1 MTKTSGTIVVINP
14 NSTETCTQ
22 AIDAAMAPLRL
33 AGGPTIDC
41 VTLTEGPPG
50 VESQADSDSVI
61 GPIRDYIRAR
71 DNDSGAFVIACFSD
85 PGLHAAR
92 EATGHPVLG
101 IAECAYLTAM
111 TQGEKFG
118 VISILDASVRRHARY
133 VRQLGLGQR
142 SAGDRAIGL
151 GVVELSR
158 EDMVLDRM
166 IETGRALR
174 DEDGADVLIL
184 GCAGMA
190 RYRDR
195 LADALDTPVV
205 EPTQSAVAMALGRLR
220 CG

>member
-1 MTKTSGTIVVINP
+1 MSESIIVINP
-14 NSTETCTQ
+14 NSTAACTE
-22 AIDAAMAPLRL
+22 AIDTAMQPLRMV
-33 AGGPTIDC
+33 GGPGVEC
-41 VTLTEGPPG
+41 VTMNEGPAG
-50 VESQADSDSVI
+50 VESQHDSDSVI
-61 GPIRDYIRAR
+61 MPLCDYIHAR
-71 DNDSGAFVIACFSD
+71 DNDAGAFVIACFSD

-92 EATGHPVLG
+92 ETTDHPVLG
-101 IAECAYLTAM
+101 IAESAYLTAM

-118 VISILDASVRRHARY
+118 VISILEPSVKRHGRY
-133 VRQLGLGQR
+133 VRQMGVEAR

-151 GVVELSR
+151 GVVELAQ
-158 EDMVLDRM
+158 EDKVLDRM

-195 LADALDTPVV
+195 VSDAVNLPVV
-205 EPTQSAVAMALGRLR
+205 EPTQSAVTMALGRLR

>member
-1 MTKTSGTIVVINP
+1 MTESIVVINP
-14 NSTETCTQ
+14 NSTAACTE
-22 AIDAAMAPLRL
+22 AIDTAMQPLRM
-33 AGGPTIDC
+33 AGGPGIEC
-41 VTLTEGPPG
+41 VTMAEGPAG
-50 VESQADSDSVI
+50 IESQHDSDSI
-61 GPIRDYIRAR
+61 IMPLCDYIHAR
-71 DNDSGAFVIACFSD
+71 DNEAGAFVIACFSD

-92 EATGHPVLG
+92 EKTDHPVLG
-101 IAECAYLTAM
+101 IAESAYMTAM

-118 VISILDASVRRHARY
+118 VISILEPSVKRHGRY
-133 VRQLGLGQR
+133 VRQMGIAAR

-151 GVVELSR
+151 GVVELAQA
-158 EDMVLDRM
+158 DKVLDRM

-195 LADALDTPVV
+195 VSDALKVPVV
-205 EPTQSAVAMALGRLR
+205 EPTQSAVTMALGRLR

>member
-1 MTKTSGTIVVINP
+1 MSESIIVINP
-14 NSTETCTQ
+14 NSTSACTES
-22 AIDAAMAPLRL
+22 IDTAMQPLRL
-33 AGGPTIDC
+33 GGGPAIEC
-41 VTLTEGPPG
+41 VTMHEGPAG
-50 VESQADSDSVI
+50 VESQHDSDSVI
-61 GPIRDYIRAR
+61 MPLCDYIHAR
-71 DNDSGAFVIACFSD
+71 GNDAGAFVIACFSD

-92 EATGHPVLG
+92 EKTEHPVLG
-101 IAECAYLTAM
+101 IAESAYMTAM

-118 VISILDASVRRHARY
+118 VISILEPSVKRHGRY
-133 VRQLGLGQR
+133 VRQIGIEAR

-151 GVVELSR
+151 GVVELAQ
-158 EDMVLDRM
+158 EDKVLDRM
-166 IETGRALR
+166 IATGRALR

-195 LADALDTPVV
+195 VSDAVKLPVV

>member
-1 MTKTSGTIVVINP
+1 MTESIVVINP
-14 NSTETCTQ
+14 NSTAACTE
-22 AIDAAMAPLRL
+22 AIDTAMQPLRM
-33 AGGPTIDC
+33 AGGPGIEC
-41 VTLTEGPPG
+41 VTMAEGPAG
-50 VESQADSDSVI
+50 IESQHDSDSI
-61 GPIRDYIRAR
+61 IMPLCDYIHAR
-71 DNDSGAFVIACFSD
+71 DNEAGAFVIACFSD

-92 EATGHPVLG
+92 EKTDHPVLG
-101 IAECAYLTAM
+101 IAESAYMTAM

-118 VISILDASVRRHARY
+118 VISILEPSVKRHGRY
-133 VRQLGLGQR
+133 VRQMGIAAR

-151 GVVELSR
+151 GVVELAQA
-158 EDMVLDRM
+158 DKVLDRM

-195 LADALDTPVV
+195 VSDALKVPVV
-205 EPTQSAVAMALGRLR
+205 ETTQSAVTMALGRLR

>member
-1 MTKTSGTIVVINP
+1 MTESIVVINP
-14 NSTETCTQ
+14 NSTAACTE
-22 AIDAAMAPLRL
+22 AIDTAMQPLRM
-33 AGGPTIDC
+33 AGGPGIEC
-41 VTLTEGPPG
+41 VTMAEGPAG
-50 VESQADSDSVI
+50 IESQHDSDSI
-61 GPIRDYIRAR
+61 IMPLCDYIHAR
-71 DNDSGAFVIACFSD
+71 DNEAGAFVIACFSD

-92 EATGHPVLG
+92 EKTDHPVLG
-101 IAECAYLTAM
+101 IAESAYMTAM

-118 VISILDASVRRHARY
+118 VISILEPSVKRHGRY
-133 VRQLGLGQR
+133 VRQMGIAAR

-151 GVVELSR
+151 GVVELAQA
-158 EDMVLDRM
+158 DKVLDRM

-195 LADALDTPVV
+195 VSDALKVPVV
-205 EPTQSAVAMALGRLR
+205 EPTQSAVTTALGRLR